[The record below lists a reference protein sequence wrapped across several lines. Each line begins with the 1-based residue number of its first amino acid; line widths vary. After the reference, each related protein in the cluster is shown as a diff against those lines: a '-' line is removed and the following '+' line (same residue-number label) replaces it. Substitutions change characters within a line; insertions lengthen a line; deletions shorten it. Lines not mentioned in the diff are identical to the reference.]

1 MIDRVSE
8 LHGLLSP
15 IRDHSLKAGGFGAED
30 DCDLESTVR
39 PGFTPHEP
47 APSRTPGG
55 LVSVLLEQPASL
67 VAYRPNK
74 PTAMVVVADPRVR
87 STVTRHLWA
96 LGVRDVIEAS
106 SIAEARPRIGN
117 PRDICVADVHL
128 PDGSGLTLLSETR
141 AAGWPN
147 GLALSAADDIGA
159 VRNALAGGV
168 KGYVVTGTRTN
179 VGLPTRPGA
188 APIGAAAARLHRRRP
203 GAPSHP
209 GGYRELSGREVEVLR
224 LVAEGQSNKAIGVSM
239 GLSALTVKSHL
250 ARIARKLGTGDRAGM
265 VAVALRTGIIH

>member
-1 MIDRVSE
+1 M
-8 LHGLLSP
+8 
-15 IRDHSLKAGGFGAED
+15 
-30 DCDLESTVR
+30 
-39 PGFTPHEP
+39 
-47 APSRTPGG
+47 
-55 LVSVLLEQPASL
+55 SVLLEQPASL

-168 KGYVVTGTRTN
+168 KGYVVTGTRTA

-188 APIGAAAARLHRRRP
+188 APPSAPQPRVCTVVPP

>member
-1 MIDRVSE
+1 M
-8 LHGLLSP
+8 
-15 IRDHSLKAGGFGAED
+15 
-30 DCDLESTVR
+30 
-39 PGFTPHEP
+39 
-47 APSRTPGG
+47 
-55 LVSVLLEQPASL
+55 SVLLEHPANL
-67 VAYRPNK
+67 VAYRPTK

-106 SIAEARPRIGN
+106 SLAEARPRVGT
-117 PRDICVADVHL
+117 PRDICIADVHL
-128 PDGSGLTLLSETR
+128 PDGSGLAILAETR

-159 VRNALAGGV
+159 VRSALAGGV
-168 KGYVVTGTRTN
+168 KGYVVTGTRVNT
-179 VGLPTRPGA
+179 GLPQRPGMAGAPGLGGRPGLSGHLRRPGMPTGAPGSVPGA
-188 APIGAAAARLHRRRP
+188 AQ
-203 GAPSHP
+203 GAPGTP
-209 GGYRELSGREVEVLR
+209 PPPAYRELSGREVEVLR
-224 LVAEGQSNKAIGVSM
+224 LVAEGQSNKAIGVAM

>member
-1 MIDRVSE
+1 M
-8 LHGLLSP
+8 
-15 IRDHSLKAGGFGAED
+15 
-30 DCDLESTVR
+30 
-39 PGFTPHEP
+39 
-47 APSRTPGG
+47 
-55 LVSVLLEQPASL
+55 SVLLEHPANL
-67 VAYRPNK
+67 VAYRPTK

-106 SIAEARPRIGN
+106 SLAEARPRVGT
-117 PRDICVADVHL
+117 PRDICIADVHL
-128 PDGSGLTLLSETR
+128 PDGSGLAILAETR

-159 VRNALAGGV
+159 VRSALAGGV
-168 KGYVVTGTRTN
+168 KGYVVTGTRVNT
-179 VGLPTRPGA
+179 GLPQRPGMAGAPGLGGRPGLAGHLRRPGMPAGAPGSAPGA
-188 APIGAAAARLHRRRP
+188 AQ
-203 GAPSHP
+203 GAPGTP
-209 GGYRELSGREVEVLR
+209 PPPAYRELSGREVEVLR
-224 LVAEGQSNKAIGVSM
+224 LVAEGQSNKAIGVAM

>member
-1 MIDRVSE
+1 MPKRSVT
-8 LHGLLSP
+8 
-15 IRDHSLKAGGFGAED
+15 LKARFVPGFIPRAG
-30 DCDLESTVR
+30 TVPHPRR
-39 PGFTPHEP
+39 PGVRSPR
-47 APSRTPGG
+47 AARKPGR
-55 LVSVLLEQPASL
+55 LPPEQ
-67 VAYRPNK
+67 
-74 PTAMVVVADPRVR
+74 ADRHGGRGRPRVR

-106 SIAEARPRIGN
+106 SVAEARPRIGN

-188 APIGAAAARLHRRRP
+188 APIGSAAARMHRRP
-203 GAPSHP
+203 GCPEPP
-209 GGYRELSGREVEVLR
+209 GR
-224 LVAEGQSNKAIGVSM
+224 LP
-239 GLSALTVKSHL
+239 
-250 ARIARKLGTGDRAGM
+250 RA
-265 VAVALRTGIIH
+265 VRP

>member
-1 MIDRVSE
+1 M
-8 LHGLLSP
+8 
-15 IRDHSLKAGGFGAED
+15 
-30 DCDLESTVR
+30 
-39 PGFTPHEP
+39 
-47 APSRTPGG
+47 
-55 LVSVLLEQPASL
+55 SVLLEHPANL
-67 VAYRPNK
+67 VAYRPTK
-74 PTAMVVVADPRVR
+74 PTAMVVVSDPRVR

-106 SIAEARPRIGN
+106 SVAEARPRVGT

-128 PDGSGLTLLSETR
+128 PDGSGLTILAETR

-147 GLALSAADDIGA
+147 GLAISAADDIGA
-159 VRNALAGGV
+159 VRSALAGGV
-168 KGYVVTGTRTN
+168 KGYVVTGTRANTAP
-179 VGLPTRPGA
+179 GQRPG
-188 APIGAAAARLHRRRP
+188 LHALGHPLAGRIRRPVPPGTPGVPGVP
-203 GAPSHP
+203 GAPGQAP
-209 GGYRELSGREVEVLR
+209 GQSAPAYRELSGREVEVLR

>member
-1 MIDRVSE
+1 M
-8 LHGLLSP
+8 
-15 IRDHSLKAGGFGAED
+15 
-30 DCDLESTVR
+30 
-39 PGFTPHEP
+39 
-47 APSRTPGG
+47 
-55 LVSVLLEQPASL
+55 SVLLEQPASL

-106 SIAEARPRIGN
+106 SIAEARPRVGN

-179 VGLPTRPGA
+179 IGHPTRPGA
-188 APIGAAAARLHRRRP
+188 APIGAAAARLGHRRPRVP
-203 GAPSHP
+203 RATRAATASSPAVRSKCSGSSRRASRTRRSASPWASPPSP
-209 GGYRELSGREVEVLR
+209 
-224 LVAEGQSNKAIGVSM
+224 
-239 GLSALTVKSHL
+239 
-250 ARIARKLGTGDRAGM
+250 
-265 VAVALRTGIIH
+265 

>member
-1 MIDRVSE
+1 M
-8 LHGLLSP
+8 
-15 IRDHSLKAGGFGAED
+15 
-30 DCDLESTVR
+30 
-39 PGFTPHEP
+39 
-47 APSRTPGG
+47 
-55 LVSVLLEQPASL
+55 SVLLEHPTSL

-106 SIAEARPRIGN
+106 SIAEARPRVGN

-159 VRNALAGGV
+159 VRNALATGV
-168 KGYVVTGTRTN
+168 KGYVVTGTRGN
-179 VGLPTRPGA
+179 LGLPGRPGG
-188 APIGAAAARLHRRRP
+188 APMGAARMHRRPP
-203 GAPSHP
+203 GAPGGHP

>member
-1 MIDRVSE
+1 
-8 LHGLLSP
+8 
-15 IRDHSLKAGGFGAED
+15 
-30 DCDLESTVR
+30 
-39 PGFTPHEP
+39 
-47 APSRTPGG
+47 
-55 LVSVLLEQPASL
+55 VSVLLEHPANL
-67 VAYRPNK
+67 VAYRPTK

-106 SIAEARPRIGN
+106 SLAEARPRVST

-128 PDGSGLTLLSETR
+128 PDGSGLAILAETR

-159 VRNALAGGV
+159 VRSALASGV
-168 KGYVVTGTRTN
+168 KGYVVTGTRMNT
-179 VGLPTRPGA
+179 GMQQRPGLNGMN
-188 APIGAAAARLHRRRP
+188 PMGGRPMNGQLRRP
-203 GAPSHP
+203 GAPGAP
-209 GGYRELSGREVEVLR
+209 GAPVGAPGAPGAAAAPAYRELSGREVEVLR
-224 LVAEGQSNKAIGVSM
+224 LVAEGQSNKAIGVAM

>member
-1 MIDRVSE
+1 M
-8 LHGLLSP
+8 
-15 IRDHSLKAGGFGAED
+15 
-30 DCDLESTVR
+30 
-39 PGFTPHEP
+39 
-47 APSRTPGG
+47 
-55 LVSVLLEQPASL
+55 SVLLEQSANP
-67 VAYRPNK
+67 VPYRPTK

-87 STVTRHLWA
+87 GSVTRHLWA

-106 SIAEARPRIGN
+106 SVTEARPRVSSA
-117 PRDICVADVHL
+117 RDLCVADVHL

-147 GLALSAADDIGA
+147 GLALSAADDVGA

-168 KGYVVTGTRTN
+168 KGYVVTGTRTALARPSN
-179 VGLPTRPGA
+179 RVGGQ
-188 APIGAAAARLHRRRP
+188 PINPLAARARRA
-203 GAPSHP
+203 GSAVGSSGMAPP
-209 GGYRELSGREVEVLR
+209 AEGYRELSSREVEVLR

-265 VAVALRTGIIH
+265 VAVALRTGILH

>member
-1 MIDRVSE
+1 M
-8 LHGLLSP
+8 
-15 IRDHSLKAGGFGAED
+15 
-30 DCDLESTVR
+30 
-39 PGFTPHEP
+39 
-47 APSRTPGG
+47 
-55 LVSVLLEQPASL
+55 SVLLEQPASL

-141 AAGWPN
+141 A
-147 GLALSAADDIGA
+147 
-159 VRNALAGGV
+159 GGV

-188 APIGAAAARLHRRRP
+188 APIGAAAARLHRRPP
-203 GAPSHP
+203 GTPSHP

>member
-1 MIDRVSE
+1 M
-8 LHGLLSP
+8 
-15 IRDHSLKAGGFGAED
+15 
-30 DCDLESTVR
+30 
-39 PGFTPHEP
+39 
-47 APSRTPGG
+47 
-55 LVSVLLEQPASL
+55 SVLLEHPANL
-67 VAYRPNK
+67 VAYRPTK

-87 STVTRHLWA
+87 STVTRQLWA

-106 SIAEARPRIGN
+106 SLAEARPRVGT

-128 PDGSGLTLLSETR
+128 PDGSGLAILAETR

-159 VRNALAGGV
+159 VRSALASGV
-168 KGYVVTGTRTN
+168 KGYVVTGTRVNT
-179 VGLPTRPGA
+179 GLPQRPGMA
-188 APIGAAAARLHRRRP
+188 GAPGMNGRQLPGHLRRP
-203 GAPSHP
+203 GMAGAPGTVP
-209 GGYRELSGREVEVLR
+209 GAVPGTPGTPPPPAYRELSGREVEVLR
-224 LVAEGQSNKAIGVSM
+224 LVAEGQSNKAIGVAM

>member
-1 MIDRVSE
+1 
-8 LHGLLSP
+8 
-15 IRDHSLKAGGFGAED
+15 
-30 DCDLESTVR
+30 
-39 PGFTPHEP
+39 
-47 APSRTPGG
+47 
-55 LVSVLLEQPASL
+55 VSVLLEQPASL

-179 VGLPTRPGA
+179 LGLPTRPGA
-188 APIGAAAARLHRRRP
+188 APIGAAARMHRRPP

-224 LVAEGQSNKAIGVSM
+224 LVAEGLTNEQVAERLVISPRTVDTHLTSIYSKIAVS
-239 GLSALTVKSHL
+239 SRVAATRYATEHHL
-250 ARIARKLGTGDRAGM
+250 
-265 VAVALRTGIIH
+265 V

>member
-1 MIDRVSE
+1 M
-8 LHGLLSP
+8 
-15 IRDHSLKAGGFGAED
+15 
-30 DCDLESTVR
+30 
-39 PGFTPHEP
+39 
-47 APSRTPGG
+47 
-55 LVSVLLEQPASL
+55 SVLLEQPSSL

-106 SIAEARPRIGN
+106 SIAEARPRVGN

-179 VGLPTRPGA
+179 IGLPTRPGA
-188 APIGAAAARLHRRRP
+188 APIGAAAARMHRRPP

>member
-1 MIDRVSE
+1 M
-8 LHGLLSP
+8 
-15 IRDHSLKAGGFGAED
+15 
-30 DCDLESTVR
+30 
-39 PGFTPHEP
+39 
-47 APSRTPGG
+47 
-55 LVSVLLEQPASL
+55 SVLLEHPTSL
-67 VAYRPNK
+67 GAYRPNK

-106 SIAEARPRIGN
+106 SIAEARPRVTN

-168 KGYVVTGTRTN
+168 KGYVVTGTRAAL
-179 VGLPTRPGA
+179 GLPNRPGA
-188 APIGAAAARLHRRRP
+188 APVGAAAARMHRRP
-203 GAPSHP
+203 GPGGPGHP

>member
-1 MIDRVSE
+1 M
-8 LHGLLSP
+8 
-15 IRDHSLKAGGFGAED
+15 
-30 DCDLESTVR
+30 
-39 PGFTPHEP
+39 
-47 APSRTPGG
+47 
-55 LVSVLLEQPASL
+55 SVLLEHPTSL

-106 SIAEARPRIGN
+106 SVAEARPRVAN
-117 PRDICVADVHL
+117 PRDICVAEVHL

-168 KGYVVTGTRTN
+168 KGYVVTGTRGTP
-179 VGLPTRPGA
+179 GHHPGRPGT
-188 APIGAAAARLHRRRP
+188 APIGATAAARMHRRPP
-203 GAPSHP
+203 GAPGQPS
-209 GGYRELSGREVEVLR
+209 GYRELSGREIEVLR